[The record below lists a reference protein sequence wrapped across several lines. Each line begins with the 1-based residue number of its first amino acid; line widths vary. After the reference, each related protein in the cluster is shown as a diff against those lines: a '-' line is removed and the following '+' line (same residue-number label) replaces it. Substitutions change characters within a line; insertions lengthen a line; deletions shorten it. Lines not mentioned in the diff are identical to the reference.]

1 MVDWMATRL
10 PDSRCLPTRAGVLRT
25 FPQLLALLSIWE
37 GRGATMRIGVDVGG
51 TNTDAVVMDG
61 RRVLATHKA
70 PTSPN
75 VSDGIVKAIRAVL
88 QRSAISASDVTG
100 VMIGTTHFTNAFVE
114 RRGLLPVGIIRIAL
128 PSSRGIPPLSDWP
141 ADIAAVVGTHHFM
154 VRGGYQ
160 YDGRVAD
167 ELDELAVAKAAR
179 QIRSLGL
186 STVAITGLFSP
197 VNGAM
202 EERASQIVSNE
213 APDVAITLSG
223 RIGRMGIL
231 ERENAAVM
239 NASLAELSRHVV
251 ASFRSALRELK
262 IDAPFFVSQNDG
274 TLMGADLVERYPVLT
289 FASGPTNSMRGAA
302 YLSNLKE
309 ALIADIGGTTTDI
322 GMLRNGFPRES
333 SLNVDIGGV
342 RTNFRMPDVLACGLG
357 GGSLVQRNGEAVRVG
372 PQSVGYRLLQEAKV
386 FGGETLCATDIA
398 VAAGYADIGDRSSV
412 RNLPRDLIEQALK
425 RIHQIVA
432 EGVDRMKTSAAPL
445 PLVLVGGGSILV
457 REPIPGVSEVLVPQ
471 YADVANAIGASIAQI
486 SGETDRV
493 FAYETVGREAAL
505 ETAKQEARQR
515 AIDAGAA
522 ADTIEILDLEELPL
536 AYMPGGAVRI
546 RVKVSGELAL
556 REEQHS

>member
-1 MVDWMATRL
+1 
-10 PDSRCLPTRAGVLRT
+10 
-25 FPQLLALLSIWE
+25 
-37 GRGATMRIGVDVGG
+37 MRIGVDVGG

-61 RRVLATHKA
+61 RRVLATYKA

-88 QRSAISASDVTG
+88 QRSAVDASDVIG

-114 RRGLLPVGIIRIAL
+114 RRGLLPVGIIRVAL
-128 PSSRGIPPLSDWP
+128 PSSRGIPPLTDWP
-141 ADIAAVVGTHHFM
+141 ADIATAVGKHHFM

-160 YDGRVAD
+160 YDGRIAD
-167 ELDELAVAKAAR
+167 ELDELAVAEAAR
-179 QIRSLGL
+179 QIRAAGV

-197 VNGAM
+197 VNSSM
-202 EERASQIVSNE
+202 EERAAQIVRNE
-213 APDVAITLSG
+213 APDAAVTLSS

-239 NASLAELSRHVV
+239 NASLADLSRHVV
-251 ASFRSALRELK
+251 GSFRAALRELQ
-262 IDAPFFVSQNDG
+262 ISAPFFITQNDG
-274 TLMGADLVERYPVLT
+274 TLMDADFVERYPVLT

-357 GGSLVQRNGEAVRVG
+357 GGSLVRLDGNEVRVG
-372 PQSVGYRLLQEAKV
+372 PQSVGYRLIEQAKV
-386 FGGETLCATDIA
+386 FGGDTLCATDIA
-398 VAAGYADIGDRSSV
+398 VAAGYADIGDRSRV
-412 RNLPRDLIEQALK
+412 RDVPLELVDRALR
-425 RIHQIVA
+425 RIHQIVT

-445 PLVLVGGGSILV
+445 PLVLVGGGSVLI
-457 REPIPGVSEVLVPQ
+457 RDEIPGVSEVLVPRH
-471 YADVANAIGASIAQI
+471 ADVANAIGASIAQI
-486 SGETDRV
+486 SGEIDKV
-493 FAYETVGREAAL
+493 FTYDSTGREAAL
-505 ETAKQEARQR
+505 EAARQEARQR

-522 ADTIEILDLEELPL
+522 ADTIQVLDQEELPL

-556 REEQHS
+556 REARHS